1 MLAPKI
7 EIDYAK
13 CTTPFDCKKCLR
25 ICAPAVFRTRA
36 VNMKRGEET
45 NKEEPGAYRL
55 DISFRDRC
63 TGCMDC
69 VNVCPVGALTVTIP
83 QEVTA

>member
-13 CTTPFDCKKCLR
+13 CTTPFDCKKCLL
-25 ICAPAVFRTRA
+25 ICAPAVLATKP
-36 VNMKRGEET
+36 MKMTRGEET
-45 NKEEPGAYRL
+45 NKKEPGAYRL
-55 DISFRDRC
+55 EAMFRDRC
-63 TGCMDC
+63 TGCLDC

-83 QEVTA
+83 KEVTA